1 MTGNKLPE
9 NTPLEQDIVWPS
21 IQKYLQCIF
30 KHLKSIKVCASWHE
44 NISWGAIWGSG
55 VLFAGQ
61 QLPIHI
67 LLWTPKWKMHI
78 MHIMH
83 CSQNN
88 CQIHIIPPKTSLSHI
103 FNSLLMFSLQVVM
116 QGALFG
122 VSWERY
128 LGDSTR

>member
-1 MTGNKLPE
+1 MA
-9 NTPLEQDIVWPS
+9 
-21 IQKYLQCIF
+21 
-30 KHLKSIKVCASWHE
+30 HKS
-44 NISWGAIWGSG
+44 NISIFPSSHLSVKAGFAGGSG

>member
-1 MTGNKLPE
+1 MTWLISQIYQYFQVP
-9 NTPLEQDIVWPS
+9 
-21 IQKYLQCIF
+21 IF
-30 KHLKSIKVCASWHE
+30 LSRQVLR
-44 NISWGAIWGSG
+44 GGGSG

-67 LLWTPKWKMHI
+67 LLWTPKWK